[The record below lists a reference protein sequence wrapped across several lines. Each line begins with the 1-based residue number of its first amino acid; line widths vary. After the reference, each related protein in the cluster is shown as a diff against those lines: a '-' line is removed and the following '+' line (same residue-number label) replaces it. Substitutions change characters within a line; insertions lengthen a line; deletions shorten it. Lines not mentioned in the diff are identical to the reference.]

1 MPTTWASWLTC
12 AVCWAR
18 GPADPTSKND
28 LTENASKPD
37 TLRTVVHN
45 KRPIEPALWEPA
57 RRVNLLHG
65 NGQVVVIVD
74 HAIVE
79 QTVVINVGPSTLHRQ
94 GYVCAV
100 AE

>member
-45 KRPIEPALWEPA
+45 KRPI
-57 RRVNLLHG
+57 
-65 NGQVVVIVD
+65 VIVD